1 MVPGSIQPA
10 AVSTVYTCVTVA
22 VAQVLALP
30 DSNAVVQPFER
41 DDPSVRPLVA
51 AARAG
56 DREAFGEL
64 ITRHETIV
72 FRTALAALGRPED
85 AEEAAQDALIVAW
98 NKLPGFRGESSFRTW
113 LLTIV
118 WRKALDRR
126 RVRSLWW
133 RRTQFAVGA
142 DEPEPTAG
150 LAAESPTPERE
161 TLARDL
167 AARTAVEI
175 NGLSPKLRDALLLA
189 ASGEHSYPEIAVLLG
204 IPLGTVKWRVAEARK
219 ILTTRL
225 EART

>member
-1 MVPGSIQPA
+1 VTA
-10 AVSTVYTCVTVA
+10 AVAPALT
-22 VAQVLALP
+22 LP
-30 DSNAVVQPFER
+30 DSHAAVPLFER
-41 DDPSVRPLVA
+41 DDAPVRALVSA
-51 AARAG
+51 AMAG
-56 DREAFGEL
+56 DREAFGAL
-64 ITRHETIV
+64 ITQHETV
-72 FRTALAALGRPED
+72 VLRTAMAALGRRED

-98 NKLPGFRGESSFRTW
+98 KKLPGFRGEASFRTW

-133 RRTQFAVGA
+133 RRTQFTAGDDA
-142 DEPEPTAG
+142 SEPTNSLAG
-150 LAAESPTPERE
+150 DSPTPERE

-175 NGLSPKLRDALLLA
+175 NHLSPKLRDALLLA

-204 IPLGTVKWRVAEARK
+204 IPLGTVKWRVSEARR
-219 ILTTRL
+219 ILTTSL

>member
-1 MVPGSIQPA
+1 MTAS
-10 AVSTVYTCVTVA
+10 
-22 VAQVLALP
+22 VAQLLDLP
-30 DSNAVVQPFER
+30 ASNAPVQPFER
-41 DDPSVRPLVA
+41 DDPSVRALVA
-51 AARAG
+51 AARTG

-64 ITRHETIV
+64 ITRHQAIV
-72 FRTALAALGRPED
+72 LRTAVAALGRRED

-142 DEPEPTAG
+142 DEPEPTSD
-150 LAAESPTPERE
+150 LPAASPTPERE
-161 TLARDL
+161 TMARDL
-167 AARTAVEI
+167 AARAAVEI
-175 NGLSPKLRDALLLA
+175 NELSPKLRDALLLA
-189 ASGEHSYPEIAVLLG
+189 VSGEHSYPEIAVLLG
-204 IPLGTVKWRVAEARK
+204 IPLGTVKWRVAEARR
-219 ILTTRL
+219 ILTARL